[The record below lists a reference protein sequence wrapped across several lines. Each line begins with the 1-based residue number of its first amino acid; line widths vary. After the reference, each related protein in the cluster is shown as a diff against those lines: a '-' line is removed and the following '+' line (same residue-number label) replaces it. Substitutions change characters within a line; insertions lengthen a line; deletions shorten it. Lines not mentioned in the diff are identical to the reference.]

1 MYDDVKLIVVIFLIS
16 LILFLHFAEKGVM
29 EIMGVH
35 FDPMIFDFKVE
46 DSGKYII
53 EVLGENFVLT
63 KNIKIFDIT
72 VENKNIVIKRGDKE
86 YSFSPLIKVYEIES
100 ATEIFSRL
108 IKKMSECIIKLTAA
122 INHFK

>member
-46 DSGKYII
+46 DSGIYII

-63 KNIKIFDIT
+63 KNIKIFHQ
-72 VENKNIVIKRGDKE
+72 ER
-86 YSFSPLIKVYEIES
+86 S
-100 ATEIFSRL
+100 
-108 IKKMSECIIKLTAA
+108 
-122 INHFK
+122 